1 VRPADDED
9 PAIPQQDSH
18 GLAAGRCHRSGD
30 CERAVGGRVEAPEL
44 APWSGCQSESDS
56 ARGEGEA
63 TLLPAPGDS
72 QDQSQRAELALPT
85 CGHGARKNGNS
96 YASAICRYGFSS

>member
-1 VRPADDED
+1 MV
-9 PAIPQQDSH
+9 
-18 GLAAGRCHRSGD
+18 GLP
-30 CERAVGGRVEAPEL
+30 VGVGLGE
-44 APWSGCQSESDS
+44 
-56 ARGEGEA
+56 GEGEA

-72 QDQSQRAELALPT
+72 QDQSHRAELALPT